1 METTIICT
9 IITGLASVTG
19 SYLAILKTNKESEI
33 KNAVREQKQQ
43 DQIETVKTELKEV
56 KDRLDK
62 HNHYAE
68 KFNDINVSIKSVQK
82 DIEYIKGNYVCTIKK
97 V

>member
-1 METTIICT
+1 MEATIICA
-9 IITGLASVTG
+9 IIAGIASITG
-19 SYLAILKTNKESEI
+19 SYFASVKTNRENAVA
-33 KNAVREQKQQ
+33 NAVREQKQQ
-43 DQIETVKTELKEV
+43 DQIETIKIELKEV

-68 KFNDINVSIKSVQK
+68 KFGDINVAIKSVQK
-82 DIEYIKGNYVCTIKK
+82 DIEFIKGNYVCTIKK